1 MQFMSP
7 CLSGTRSETENLPHL
22 LLCEMMVKKSVR
34 LTGFLQACKQATD
47 ATDVV
52 QDQVDQLNSRGRRA
66 ARIRRSNS
74 AASQW

>member
-7 CLSGTRSETENLPHL
+7 CLSGTRVGTENLLHL

-34 LTGFLQACKQATD
+34 LTEFLQAYKQATD

-52 QDQVDQLNSRGRRA
+52 QD
-66 ARIRRSNS
+66 
-74 AASQW
+74 

>member
-1 MQFMSP
+1 MQFMFP
-7 CLSGTRSETENLPHL
+7 CLSSSRVGTETLLHL

-34 LTGFLQACKQATD
+34 LTGDPCKQATD